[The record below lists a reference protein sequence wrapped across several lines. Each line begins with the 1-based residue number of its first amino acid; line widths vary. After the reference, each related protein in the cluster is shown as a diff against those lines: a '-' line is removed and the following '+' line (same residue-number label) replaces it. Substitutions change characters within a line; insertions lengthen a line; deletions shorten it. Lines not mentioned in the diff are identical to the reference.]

1 MVMDLSP
8 MHTMSKSS
16 SGIFGV
22 SGSSGSRGA
31 DGDDGG
37 KDSPGPGGG
46 SVLEEAPLPSFDST
60 SDEELSPELPSSICP
75 PASEDDVPLGPG
87 GLRLPPPGCCALPFP
102 PSNASSSAALHDGIC
117 EKATTRP
124 PKRSIT
130 RRQRVSTFALQLI
143 AYMLLGVRLMPS
155 PWRWK
160 GPAAGEKMP
169 SSLMTLSRAWPA
181 CLCRRNSMPR
191 PNAAKKSTN
200 DPKMTGRCTT
210 PMLMI
215 PASCSTATTM
225 NAATTMLIHVQMGN
239 IPRSRSITFAT
250 CAWA

>member
-1 MVMDLSP
+1 
-8 MHTMSKSS
+8 MSKSS

-87 GLRLPPPGCCALPFP
+87 GAQAPASGLLCAAISTIKRILERCPPRWNLRESHHEAAQEKHNKKAEGEHLCPPADRVHAARRAPDAVALAMERARCRGEDAVIADDTISRLAGLP
-102 PSNASSSAALHDGIC
+102 
-117 EKATTRP
+117 
-124 PKRSIT
+124 
-130 RRQRVSTFALQLI
+130 VSEE
-143 AYMLLGVRLMPS
+143 Y
-155 PWRWK
+155 
-160 GPAAGEKMP
+160 
-169 SSLMTLSRAWPA
+169 
-181 CLCRRNSMPR
+181 MPR